1 MRVTPYNLTLL
12 LLFILLTSLL
22 GQVKAAST
30 ESVTVQ
36 LKWRHQF
43 QFAGFYAAIQQGFY
57 QQEGLEVSLRE
68 RHPGISVINEVT
80 SGRADYGV
88 GGIGLLAEYADGS
101 PIRALAAIFQ
111 HDALVLISKAQS
123 GIVSPYEMTGKRIMF
138 DDSAG
143 NDAVFLAMFADAG
156 ISSEDYKLIPQDQQ
170 LDSFINDR
178 VDVMS
183 IYRTDQLF
191 ALNQLGVTVNII
203 NPQSYGF
210 DFYGDILF
218 TGDRELRN
226 NPGRAERFRRA
237 TLKGW
242 RYALDNPDE
251 IIDLIIN
258 QYGSDASLEQLKHE
272 FREIQKLILPDL
284 IPLGQLDPARLR
296 RSAQIYERLNI
307 APALSESQLEGFI
320 YQSNAALRLSPEE
333 QSWLEENPVIKLGI
347 DRAFAPYEWIN
358 SENNYQGLAAEYIQ
372 LLQAKLGIEFEI
384 ITDKPWHEIIA
395 MAKRGELDMLSCLN
409 MSPERSEYLL
419 FSQPYITNP
428 VVIVNANRFGY
439 IGALENLKGKTV
451 AVEKNYHVQ
460 ENLALNYPEINLL
473 LTETT
478 TEALKKVATGE
489 ADAYVGDA
497 AYANYAIKQANLIN
511 LQFAG
516 QTQQYNAYR
525 MGINPRHPHL
535 QSIINKVLA
544 SISAEERQ
552 RIEQSWMGLSINS
565 GISKATLIKI
575 ALTIVAIIMVFA
587 FWIYRLKQSGQ
598 ALARN
603 ESKLRS
609 IVNASPIPHILSDGK
624 SKIIFVNKAFVES
637 FGYALE
643 DLPSLA
649 AWLEKAYPDPS
660 YRQLTKQTWDEFVA
674 EALQQRLPYR
684 GEAVEVK
691 VMTRQQQTKHVLISS
706 TAINDG
712 QTNVFITIFYDISE
726 RKLAEEKLKLS
737 GRVFHQAHEGILIT
751 SPDGRIVDVN
761 PAFCNIT
768 GYSPAEV
775 INQNPSI
782 LKSGKHSEAFYRDIW
797 KNVIENGY
805 WQGEIWNRRK
815 NGELFAELL
824 TISTLSDEQGKTL
837 HYLGLFSDITEIK
850 EQQHALEMMA
860 HYDMLTQLPNRTL
873 FADRFQQAIAH
884 SIRQHSLL
892 AVIFLD
898 LDGFKPINDTYGHE
912 IGDQVLIEVAQRIK
926 ACIRLDDTASRL
938 GGDEF
943 AILLNDISSVE
954 HCERLVS
961 RLLRTIQLPYRID
974 GDFIQLG
981 ASMGVTIY
989 PLDQADADTLLR
1001 HADQAMYQAK
1011 QTGRNRYSV
1020 FDAIHDKQIL
1030 LQQSKLDNLH
1040 HALTNDQF
1048 CLFYQPKINMRNGRI
1063 YGAEALLRW
1072 NHPQQGILEPTTFL
1086 SLLAGTDLEIRIG
1099 NWVIA
1104 QTLKQLVT
1112 FHQQGRKIEISVNI
1126 SAHHLQWPGFYDSL
1140 DRILSKYPDLSA
1152 EYLQLEVLE
1161 SSVLTDIH
1169 TVSSIIGTCRNG
1181 LGVRIALDDFGT
1193 GYSSLSHLRHLPV
1206 DVIKIDQSFVRDI
1219 MDDPNDFTIVE
1230 GVIGL
1235 SHAFQHQVI
1244 AEGVESIEHGLM
1256 LMTIGCDMAQGYVIA
1271 QPMPADKLSQ
1281 WMQDYQPEIR
1291 WLNHARNSLSP
1302 QQRLLAL
1309 MQMQGEQWL
1318 QRVIANLHSSPAEII
1333 NWPLMNPKRSH
1344 FTHWLEQGK
1353 QEELFNQFW
1362 LDRLKLAYYE
1372 LFHAAAGL
1380 RNQFEENETE
1390 SARKGIADL
1399 QKLYAEV
1406 QTILASPSQW

>member
-1 MRVTPYNLTLL
+1 MRVIPHRFTLF
-12 LLFILLTSLL
+12 LLFILLVCLF
-22 GQVKAAST
+22 GQAKAAST
-30 ESVTVQ
+30 ESVTLQ

-43 QFAGFYAAIQQGFY
+43 QFAGYYAAIQQGYF
-57 QQEGLEVSLRE
+57 QQEDLQVTLRE
-68 RHPGISVINEVT
+68 RQPGINVINEVT
-80 SGRADYGV
+80 SGRADYGI
-88 GGIGLLAEYADGS
+88 GGIGLLAEYAAGS

-111 HDALVLISKAQS
+111 HDALVLVSKTQS
-123 GIVSPYEMTGKRIMF
+123 GIVSPYEMIDKRVMF

-156 ISSEDYKLIPQDQQ
+156 ISPQDYKLIPQDLQ

-178 VDVMS
+178 VDAIS

-191 ALNQLGVTVNII
+191 TLEELGVKVNII

-237 TLKGW
+237 SLKGW
-242 RYALDNPDE
+242 RYALENPE
-251 IIDLIIN
+251 AIIDLIIN
-258 QYGSDASLEQLKHE
+258 QYDSQASREQLQHE
-272 FREIQKLILPDL
+272 AREIQKLILPDL
-284 IPLGQLDPARLR
+284 IPLGQLDAARLR

-307 APALSESQLEGFI
+307 APPLSEAQLEGFI
-320 YQSNAALRLSPEE
+320 YQSNAALRLTPEE
-333 QSWLEENPVIKLGI
+333 QSWLEDNPVIKLGI
-347 DRAFAPYEWIN
+347 DRDFAPYEWVN
-358 SENNYQGLAAEYIQ
+358 SKGNYQGLAAEYIQ
-372 LLQAKLGIEFEI
+372 LLQAKLGVEFDI
-384 ITDKPWHEIIA
+384 IDDKPWHEIIA
-395 MAKRGELDMLSCLN
+395 MAQRGELDMLSCLH

-419 FSQPYITNP
+419 FSQPFITNP

-439 IGALENLKGKTV
+439 IGHLDNLRGKTV
-451 AVEKNYHVQ
+451 AVEKSYHVQ
-460 ENLALNYPEINLL
+460 ENLARNYPDITLIF
-473 LTETT
+473 TETT
-478 TEALKKVATGE
+478 LEALKKVSTGE

-511 LQFAG
+511 LQFSG

-525 MGINPRHPHL
+525 MGINPLHPQL
-535 QSIINKVLA
+535 QSIINKVLTN
-544 SISAEERQ
+544 ISVDERQ
-552 RIEQSWMGLSINS
+552 RIEQTWMGLTIKN
-565 GISKATLIKI
+565 GISQSTLLKI
-575 ALTIVAIIMVFA
+575 LLTIAVIILLFVFWV
-587 FWIYRLKQSGQ
+587 FRLKQSGQ
-598 ALARN
+598 VLARN

-609 IVNASPIPHILSDGK
+609 IVNASPIPHMLSDGK
-624 SKIIFVNKAFVES
+624 GRIQYVNKAFVDS
-637 FGYALE
+637 FGYNLE
-643 DLPSLA
+643 DLPSLKV
-649 AWLEKAYPDPS
+649 WLEKAYPDPI
-660 YRQLTKQTWDEFVA
+660 YRQRSKLAWDTFVA
-674 EALQQRLPYR
+674 QAEQHSLPYR

-691 VMTRQQQTKHVLISS
+691 VMTHQQQAKQVIISS

-712 QTNVFITIFYDISE
+712 QADVFITIFYDISE

-737 GRVFHQAHEGILIT
+737 GRVFNQAHEGILIT
-751 SPDGRIVDVN
+751 KPDGRIVDVN
-761 PAFCNIT
+761 PAFCDIT
-768 GYSPAEV
+768 GYSREEV
-775 INQNPSI
+775 INQQPSI
-782 LKSGKHSEAFYRDIW
+782 LKSGKHPESFYREIW
-797 KNVIENGY
+797 QSLIEKGY

-815 NGELFAELL
+815 NGELLAELL
-824 TISTLSDEQGKTL
+824 TISTLMDDQGDTL

-850 EQQHALEMMA
+850 AQQQALEMMA

-873 FADRFQQAIAH
+873 FADRFQQAISH

-892 AVIFLD
+892 GVIFLD
-898 LDGFKPINDTYGHE
+898 LDGFKPINDNYGHE

-974 GDFIQLG
+974 GDIIQLG
-981 ASMGVTIY
+981 ASMGVTLF
-989 PLDQADADTLLR
+989 PLDESDADTLLR
-1001 HADQAMYQAK
+1001 HADQAMYQSK
-1011 QTGRNRYSV
+1011 QTGRNRYSI
-1020 FDAIHDKQIL
+1020 FDAVHDKQIL
-1030 LQQSKLDNLH
+1030 LKQSQLDNLH
-1040 HALTNDQF
+1040 QAFNKNQF
-1048 CLFYQPKINMRNGRI
+1048 CLYYQPKINMRNGRI
-1063 YGAEALLRW
+1063 HGAEALLRW
-1072 NHPQQGILEPTTFL
+1072 NHPQQGILEPATFL
-1086 SLLAGTDLEIRIG
+1086 SSMAGTELEIRIG
-1099 NWVIA
+1099 NWVID
-1104 QTLKQLVT
+1104 QTLKQLQN
-1112 FHQQGRKIEISVNI
+1112 FHQQNRVIEISVNI
-1126 SAHHLQWPGFYDSL
+1126 SAHHLQWPGFFDHL
-1140 DRILSKYPDLSA
+1140 DRLLAKYPDLPA

-1161 SSVLTDIH
+1161 SSVLTDIQNI
-1169 TVSSIIGTCRNG
+1169 SAIISTCREG

-1271 QPMPADKLSQ
+1271 QPMPADELGL
-1281 WMQDYQPEIR
+1281 WMEDYQPESR
-1291 WLNHARNSLSP
+1291 WLNHAHNTLSP

-1318 QRVIANLHSSPAEII
+1318 QRVIDNLHSSPAQI
-1333 NWPLMNPKRSH
+1333 NSWPLMNPKRSH

-1353 QEELFNQFW
+1353 QEELFNQLW

-1380 RNQFEENETE
+1380 RNQFEENEIAL
-1390 SARKGIADL
+1390 ARKGIEDL
-1399 QKLYAEV
+1399 QTLYAEI
-1406 QTILASPSQW
+1406 QQILTSPSQ

>member
-1 MRVTPYNLTLL
+1 MHVTPHRFSLL
-12 LLFILLTSLL
+12 LLLMML
-22 GQVKAAST
+22 GNLFAQVNAAT
-30 ESVTVQ
+30 AESVTLQ

-43 QFAGFYAAIQQGFY
+43 QFAGYYAALQQGYY
-57 QQEGLEVSLRE
+57 QQEGLQVTLRE
-68 RHPGISVINEVT
+68 RQPGISVIDEVT
-80 SGRADYGV
+80 SGRAEYGI

-111 HDALVLISKAQS
+111 HDALVLVSKAQS
-123 GIVSPYEMTGKRIMF
+123 GIVSPYEMVGKRIMF

-143 NDAVFLAMFADAG
+143 NDALFQALFADAG
-156 ISSEDYKLIPQDQQ
+156 ISSTDYELVPQDQQ
-170 LDSFINDR
+170 IDSLLNDR

-191 ALNQLGVTVNII
+191 KLNQLGVAVNII

-218 TGDRELRN
+218 TSDRELRN
-226 NPGRAERFRRA
+226 HSGRAERFRRA

-242 RYALDNPDE
+242 RYALDNPDK

-258 QYGSDASLEQLKHE
+258 QYGSQASREQLQHE
-272 FREIQKLILPDL
+272 AREIQKLVLPDL

-296 RSAQIYERLNI
+296 RSAQIYERFNI

-320 YQSNAALRLSPEE
+320 YQSNTSLRLTPDE
-333 QSWLEENPVIKLGI
+333 QQWLAENPIIKLGI
-347 DRAFAPYEWIN
+347 DREFAPYEWID
-358 SENNYQGLAAEYIQ
+358 SDGNYQGLAAEYIQ
-372 LLQAKLGIEFEI
+372 LLKSRLGVEFEI
-384 ITDKPWHEIIA
+384 ITDKPWHEIMA
-395 MAKRGELDMLSCLN
+395 MAQRGELDMLSCLN

-428 VVIVNANRFGY
+428 VVIVNANRYGY
-439 IGALENLKGKTV
+439 IGSLDKLKGKTV
-451 AVEKNYHVQ
+451 AVEKNYHIQ
-460 ENLALNYPEINLL
+460 ESLTQNYPEITLL
-473 LTETT
+473 LTDTT
-478 TEALKKVATGE
+478 TEALKKVATDE
-489 ADAYVGDA
+489 ADAYIGDV
-497 AYANYAIKQANLIN
+497 AYTNYAIKQANLIN
-511 LQFAG
+511 LQFSG

-525 MGINPRHPHL
+525 MGINPVHPQL
-535 QSIINKVLA
+535 QSIINKVLNTV
-544 SISAEERQ
+544 SVEEQR
-552 RIEQSWMGLSINS
+552 RIEQTWMGLSIEK
-565 GISKATLIKI
+565 GISTTTVIIITLSI
-575 ALTIVAIIMVFA
+575 LLIILILA

-609 IVNASPIPHILSDGK
+609 IVNASPIPHVLSDGK
-624 SKIIFVNKAFVES
+624 SKIFYLNQAFTDN
-637 FGYALE
+637 FGLTLADVPNL
-643 DLPSLA
+643 SL
-649 AWLEKAYPDPS
+649 WFETAYPDPD
-660 YRQLTKQTWDEFVA
+660 YRRQIKKKWDDFVV
-674 EALQQRLPYR
+674 EALQQPLPYR

-691 VMTRQQQTKHVLISS
+691 IMTNSQQAKQVLISS
-706 TAINDG
+706 TVINDG
-712 QTNVFITIFYDISE
+712 QSNVFITIFYDISE

-751 SPDGRIVDVN
+751 HPDGRIVDVN
-761 PAFCNIT
+761 PAFCEIT
-768 GYSPAEV
+768 GYSREEV
-775 INQNPSI
+775 INQRPSI
-782 LKSGKHSEAFYRDIW
+782 LKSGKHSDAFYREIW
-797 KNVIENGY
+797 QQLVDNGY

-824 TISTLSDEQGKTL
+824 TISTLSDEQGDTL

-850 EQQHALEMMA
+850 EQQQALEMMA

-884 SIRQHSLL
+884 SVRQNSLL
-892 AVIFLD
+892 GVIFLD

-912 IGDQVLIEVAQRIK
+912 TGDQVLIEVAQRIK
-926 ACIRLDDTASRL
+926 ACIRPDDTASRL

-943 AILLNDISSVE
+943 AILLNDISSLA

-974 GDFIQLG
+974 GDTIQLG
-981 ASMGVTIY
+981 ASMGVTLY
-989 PLDQADADTLLR
+989 PLDHADADTLLR

-1011 QTGRNRYSV
+1011 QTGRNRYAI
-1020 FDAIHDKQIL
+1020 FDAVHDKQIL
-1030 LQQSKLDNLH
+1030 LQQSQLDTLQQ
-1040 HALTNDQF
+1040 AFTNNQF
-1048 CLFYQPKINMRNGRI
+1048 CLFYQPKINMRNGRL

-1072 NHPQQGILEPTTFL
+1072 AHPQQGILEPAAFMG
-1086 SLLAGTDLEIRIG
+1086 SMAGSELEIRIG
-1099 NWVIA
+1099 NWVID
-1104 QTLKQLVT
+1104 QTLKQLQKL
-1112 FHQQGRKIEISVNI
+1112 HSQGKNLEISVNI
-1126 SAHHLQWPGFYDSL
+1126 SAYHLQWSGFFENL
-1140 DRILSKYPDLSA
+1140 DRLLSKYPDLAA

-1169 TVSSIIGTCRNG
+1169 NISAIISNCRDG

-1219 MDDPNDFTIVE
+1219 MDDANDFTIVE

-1244 AEGVESIEHGLM
+1244 AEGVESVEHGLM
-1256 LMTIGCDMAQGYVIA
+1256 LMTIGCDMAQGYIIA
-1271 QPMPADKLSQ
+1271 QPMPTDEFIH
-1281 WMQDYQPEIR
+1281 WMENYQPEAR
-1291 WLNHARNSLSP
+1291 WLKHARNTLTP

-1309 MQMQGEQWL
+1309 MQMQGKQWL
-1318 QRVIANLHSSPAEII
+1318 QRVIDNLHSSPTQISS
-1333 NWPLMNPKRSH
+1333 WPLMNPKRSH

-1353 QEELFNQFW
+1353 QEELFNSLW

-1372 LFHAAAGL
+1372 LFHAAASL
-1380 RNQFEENETE
+1380 RNQFEENEIE
-1390 SARKGIADL
+1390 LARKGITDL

-1406 QTILASPSQW
+1406 EQLLAAPL

>member
-1 MRVTPYNLTLL
+1 MNVTPHKFTLL
-12 LLFILLTSLL
+12 LLFMLFGSLF
-22 GQVKAAST
+22 GQVYAAST
-30 ESVTVQ
+30 ESVTLQ

-43 QFAGFYAAIQQGFY
+43 QFAGYYAAIQQGYY
-57 QQEGLEVSLRE
+57 QQEGLQVTLRE
-68 RHPGISVINEVT
+68 RPPGISVVSEVS
-80 SGRADYGV
+80 SGRAEYGI
-88 GGIGLLAEYADGS
+88 GGVGLLAEYADGNQ
-101 PIRALAAIFQ
+101 IRALAAIFQ
-111 HDALVLISKAQS
+111 HDALVLVSKSQS
-123 GIVSPYEMTGKRIMF
+123 GIFSPYEMIGKRIMF

-156 ISSEDYKLIPQDQQ
+156 ISPEDYTLIAQDQQ
-170 LDSFINDR
+170 LDSLINDR
-178 VDVMS
+178 VDAMS

-191 ALNQLGVTVNII
+191 TLEQLGVEVNII

-210 DFYGDILF
+210 DSYGDILF
-218 TGDRELRN
+218 TSDRELRT

-237 TLKGW
+237 SLKGW
-242 RYALDNPDE
+242 RYALENPTE

-258 QYGSDASLEQLKHE
+258 EYGSQASREQLQHE
-272 FREIQKLILPDL
+272 AREIQKLILPDL
-284 IPLGQLDPARLR
+284 IPLGKLDPARLR
-296 RSAQIYERLNI
+296 HSAQIYARLNI
-307 APALSESQLEGFI
+307 APPLSEAQLEGFI
-320 YQSNAALRLSPEE
+320 YQSNAALRLTPEE
-333 QSWLEENPVIKLGI
+333 QSWLEENPIIKLGI
-347 DRAFAPYEWIN
+347 DRDFAPYEWIN
-358 SENNYQGLAAEYIQ
+358 SEGNYQGLAAEYIQ
-372 LLQAKLGIEFEI
+372 LLQAKLGVEFEI
-384 ITDKPWHEIIA
+384 IDDKPWHEIIA
-395 MAKRGELDMLSCLN
+395 MAQRGELDMLSCLH

-439 IGALENLKGKTV
+439 IGNLTNLNGKTI

-460 ENLALNYPEINLL
+460 ENLARNYPEIKLL
-473 LTETT
+473 LTDTT
-478 TEALKKVATGE
+478 LDALKMVSTGE

-497 AYANYAIKQANLIN
+497 AYANYAIKKANLIN
-511 LQFAG
+511 LQFSG

-525 MGINPRHPHL
+525 MGINPTHPHL
-535 QSIINKVLA
+535 QSIINKVLN
-544 SISAEERQ
+544 SISVEEQQ
-552 RIEQSWMGLSINS
+552 RIEQTWMGLSIKS
-565 GISKATLIKI
+565 GISQATLIKI
-575 ALTIVAIIMVFA
+575 LLTIALIILIFA

-609 IVNASPIPHILSDGK
+609 IIDASPIPHMLSDGK
-624 SKIIFVNKAFVES
+624 TKIQYVNKAFVDS
-637 FGYALE
+637 FGYTLE
-643 DLPSLA
+643 DLPSLNV
-649 AWLEKAYPDPS
+649 WQEKAYPDLVS
-660 YRQLTKQTWDEFVA
+660 RQRSKQHWDSFVA
-674 EALQQRLPYR
+674 QVQSQPLPYR
-684 GEAVEVK
+684 GEAAEIK
-691 VMTRQQQTKHVLISS
+691 VTTNQQQAKQVLISS

-712 QTNVFITIFYDISE
+712 QANIFITIFYDISE

-737 GRVFHQAHEGILIT
+737 GRVFNQAHEGILIT
-751 SPDGRIVDVN
+751 NPDGRIVDVN
-761 PAFCNIT
+761 PAFCEIT
-768 GYSPAEV
+768 GYSREEV
-775 INQNPSI
+775 VNQQPSI
-782 LKSGKHSEAFYRDIW
+782 LKSGKHSESFYRDIW
-797 KNVIENGY
+797 QNLLDKGY

-824 TISTLSDEQGKTL
+824 TISTLMDDQGDTL

-873 FADRFQQAIAH
+873 FADRFQQAISH
-884 SIRQHSLL
+884 SVRQHSLL
-892 AVIFLD
+892 GVVFLD

-974 GDFIQLG
+974 GDTIQLG
-981 ASMGVTIY
+981 ASMGVTLY
-989 PLDQADADTLLR
+989 PLDQSDADTLLR
-1001 HADQAMYQAK
+1001 HADQAMYQSK
-1011 QTGRNRYSV
+1011 QTGRNRYSI
-1020 FDAIHDKQIL
+1020 FDAVHDKQIL
-1030 LQQSKLDNLH
+1030 LKQSQLDNLH
-1040 HALTNDQF
+1040 VAFNSNQF

-1072 NHPQQGILEPTTFL
+1072 DHPQQGMLEPALFL
-1086 SLLAGTDLEIRIG
+1086 SSVAGTELDIRIG
-1099 NWVIA
+1099 NWVID
-1104 QTLKQLVT
+1104 QTLKQLQS
-1112 FHQQGRKIEISVNI
+1112 FHLQDRKIEISVNI
-1126 SAHHLQWPGFYDSL
+1126 SAHHLQWPGFIDHL
-1140 DRILSKYPDLSA
+1140 DRLLSKYPDLPA

-1169 TVSSIIGTCRNG
+1169 TISAIISSCRDG

-1256 LMTIGCDMAQGYVIA
+1256 LMTIGCDLAQGYIIA

-1281 WMQDYQPEIR
+1281 WMQDYQPEAR
-1291 WLNHARNSLSP
+1291 WLTHARNTLSP

-1309 MQMQGEQWL
+1309 MRMQGAQWL
-1318 QRVIANLHSSPAEII
+1318 QRVIDNLHSSPSHIS

-1353 QEELFNQFW
+1353 QEGLFNQLW

-1380 RNQFEENETE
+1380 RNQFEENEMVL
-1390 SARKGIADL
+1390 ARKGIEDL
-1399 QKLYAEV
+1399 KKLYAEIE
-1406 QTILASPSQW
+1406 QILASPSQW

>member
-1 MRVTPYNLTLL
+1 MRVIPHRFTLF
-12 LLFILLTSLL
+12 LLFILLVCLF
-22 GQVKAAST
+22 GQAKAAST
-30 ESVTVQ
+30 ESVTLQ

-43 QFAGFYAAIQQGFY
+43 QFAGYYAAIQQGYF
-57 QQEGLEVSLRE
+57 QQEDLQVTLRE
-68 RHPGISVINEVT
+68 RQPGINVINEVT
-80 SGRADYGV
+80 SGRADYGI
-88 GGIGLLAEYADGS
+88 GGIGLLAEYAAGS

-111 HDALVLISKAQS
+111 HDALVLVSKTQS
-123 GIVSPYEMTGKRIMF
+123 GIVSPYEMIDKRVMF

-156 ISSEDYKLIPQDQQ
+156 ISPQDYKLIPQDLQ

-178 VDVMS
+178 VDAIS

-191 ALNQLGVTVNII
+191 TLEELGVKVNII

-237 TLKGW
+237 SLKGW
-242 RYALDNPDE
+242 RYALENPE
-251 IIDLIIN
+251 EMIDLIIN
-258 QYGSDASLEQLKHE
+258 QYDSQVSREQLQHE
-272 FREIQKLILPDL
+272 AREIQKLILPDL
-284 IPLGQLDPARLR
+284 IPLGQLDAARLR

-307 APALSESQLEGFI
+307 APPLSEAQLEGFI
-320 YQSNAALRLSPEE
+320 YQSNAALRLTPEE
-333 QSWLEENPVIKLGI
+333 QSWLEDNPVIKLGI
-347 DRAFAPYEWIN
+347 DRDFAPYEWVN
-358 SENNYQGLAAEYIQ
+358 SKGNYQGLAAEYIQ
-372 LLQAKLGIEFEI
+372 LLQAKLGVEFDI
-384 ITDKPWHEIIA
+384 IDDKPWHEIIA
-395 MAKRGELDMLSCLN
+395 MAQRGELDMLSCLH

-419 FSQPYITNP
+419 FSQPFITNP

-439 IGALENLKGKTV
+439 IGHLDNLRGKTV
-451 AVEKNYHVQ
+451 AVEKSYHVQ
-460 ENLALNYPEINLL
+460 ENLARNYPDITLIF
-473 LTETT
+473 TETT
-478 TEALKKVATGE
+478 LEALKKVSTGE

-511 LQFAG
+511 LQFSG

-525 MGINPRHPHL
+525 MGINPLHPQL
-535 QSIINKVLA
+535 QSIINKVLTN
-544 SISAEERQ
+544 ISVDERQ
-552 RIEQSWMGLSINS
+552 RIEQTWMGLTIKN
-565 GISKATLIKI
+565 GISQSTLLKI
-575 ALTIVAIIMVFA
+575 LLTIAVIILLFVFWV
-587 FWIYRLKQSGQ
+587 FRLKQSGQ
-598 ALARN
+598 VLARN

-609 IVNASPIPHILSDGK
+609 IVNASPIPHMLSDGK
-624 SKIIFVNKAFVES
+624 GRIQYVNKAFVDS
-637 FGYALE
+637 FGYNLE
-643 DLPSLA
+643 DLPSLKV
-649 AWLEKAYPDPS
+649 WLEKAYPDPM
-660 YRQLTKQTWDEFVA
+660 YRQRSKLAWDTFVA
-674 EALQQRLPYR
+674 QAEQHSLPYR

-691 VMTRQQQTKHVLISS
+691 VMTHQQQAKQVIISS

-712 QTNVFITIFYDISE
+712 QADVFITIFYDISE

-737 GRVFHQAHEGILIT
+737 GRVFNQAHEGILIT
-751 SPDGRIVDVN
+751 KPDGRIVDVN
-761 PAFCNIT
+761 PAFCDIT
-768 GYSPAEV
+768 GYSREEV
-775 INQNPSI
+775 INQQPSI
-782 LKSGKHSEAFYRDIW
+782 LKSGKHPESFYREIW
-797 KNVIENGY
+797 QSLIEKGY

-815 NGELFAELL
+815 NGELLAELL
-824 TISTLSDEQGKTL
+824 TISTLMDDQGDTL

-850 EQQHALEMMA
+850 AQQQALEMMA

-873 FADRFQQAIAH
+873 FADRFQQAISH

-892 AVIFLD
+892 GVIFLD
-898 LDGFKPINDTYGHE
+898 LDGFKPINDNYGHE

-974 GDFIQLG
+974 GDIIQLG
-981 ASMGVTIY
+981 ASMGVTLY
-989 PLDQADADTLLR
+989 PLDQSDADTLLR
-1001 HADQAMYQAK
+1001 HADQAMYQSK
-1011 QTGRNRYSV
+1011 QTGRNRYSI
-1020 FDAIHDKQIL
+1020 FDAVHDKQIL
-1030 LQQSKLDNLH
+1030 LKQSQLDNLH
-1040 HALTNDQF
+1040 QAFNKNQF
-1048 CLFYQPKINMRNGRI
+1048 CLYYQPKINMRNGRI
-1063 YGAEALLRW
+1063 HGAEALLRW

-1086 SLLAGTDLEIRIG
+1086 SSMAGTELEIRIG
-1099 NWVIA
+1099 NWVID
-1104 QTLKQLVT
+1104 QTLKQLQN
-1112 FHQQGRKIEISVNI
+1112 FHQQNRVIEISVNI
-1126 SAHHLQWPGFYDSL
+1126 SAHHLQWPGFFEHL
-1140 DRILSKYPDLSA
+1140 DRLLAKYPDLPA

-1161 SSVLTDIH
+1161 SSVLTDIQNI
-1169 TVSSIIGTCRNG
+1169 SAIISTCREG

-1271 QPMPADKLSQ
+1271 QPMPADELGL
-1281 WMQDYQPEIR
+1281 WMEDYQPESR
-1291 WLNHARNSLSP
+1291 WLNHAHNTLSP

-1318 QRVIANLHSSPAEII
+1318 QRVIDNLHSSPAQI
-1333 NWPLMNPKRSH
+1333 NSWPLMNPKRSH

-1353 QEELFNQFW
+1353 QEELFNQLW

-1372 LFHAAAGL
+1372 LFHGAAGL
-1380 RNQFEENETE
+1380 RNQFEENEIAL
-1390 SARKGIADL
+1390 ARKGIEDL
-1399 QKLYAEV
+1399 QTLYAEI
-1406 QTILASPSQW
+1406 QQILTSPSQ